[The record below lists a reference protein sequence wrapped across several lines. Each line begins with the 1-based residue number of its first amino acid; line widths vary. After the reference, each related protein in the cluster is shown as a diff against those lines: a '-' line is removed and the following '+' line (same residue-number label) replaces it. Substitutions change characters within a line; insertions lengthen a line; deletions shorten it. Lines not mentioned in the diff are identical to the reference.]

1 MRLGGIVCGFIGLVA
16 SGCATV
22 GEPLSKT
29 VVGPISAAGPQV
41 AFDHGCPSERIRLI
55 RRDDVTADL
64 DVCGVVR
71 RYKIVASGLGGPPNY
86 TWLDVTNSY
95 PPGALPAP
103 LPPIQ
108 AKPAG

>member
-1 MRLGGIVCGFIGLVA
+1 MRIAGIACAVIGLA
-16 SGCATV
+16 GSGCATV
-22 GEPLSKT
+22 GEPVSKA
-29 VVGPISAAGPQV
+29 VVGPLASAGPQV

-71 RYKIVASGLGGPPNY
+71 RYKMVASGLGGPPNY

-95 PPGALPAP
+95 PPGALPPP
-103 LPPIQ
+103 LPPVQ
-108 AKPAG
+108 GKPPG